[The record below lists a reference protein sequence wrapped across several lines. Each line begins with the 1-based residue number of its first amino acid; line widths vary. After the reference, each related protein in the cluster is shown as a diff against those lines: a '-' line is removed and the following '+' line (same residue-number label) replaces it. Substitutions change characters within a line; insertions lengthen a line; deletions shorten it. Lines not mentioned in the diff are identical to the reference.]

1 MEALGNLLRPLGSDG
16 GRACRAETG
25 QHRPLWNSPGGDGA
39 AGWLCSPEAPLDPGI
54 APTHWVP
61 HSQFGAQA
69 CSSPDFGESAAP
81 VVGPGDPR
89 GSGQGASV
97 HMWRAKS
104 PRVSAAPALLLRLGA
119 GALLQPASLML
130 RRSRV
135 ELEGLSSRRRIW
147 AGETH
152 TSFMSRGAG
161 QASPAEAGQVF
172 SFGRSRQAENGLLT
186 GPQGAPRLCSESAA
200 SLDTVLGRVPPAP
213 GVPGG
218 TG

>member
-1 MEALGNLLRPLGSDG
+1 MTGVELAEQRVDSTGPSGTVRLETVLRAGSAAQRLLWIPGSPLPTGSL
-16 GRACRAETG
+16 T
-25 QHRPLWNSPGGDGA
+25 LS
-39 AGWLCSPEAPLDPGI
+39 S
-54 APTHWVP
+54 
-61 HSQFGAQA
+61 GAQA

-152 TSFMSRGAG
+152 TSFTSRGAG
-161 QASPAEAGQVF
+161 RASPAEAGQVF
-172 SFGRSRQAENGLLT
+172 SFGRSRQAENGLLM

-213 GVPGG
+213 GAPGG